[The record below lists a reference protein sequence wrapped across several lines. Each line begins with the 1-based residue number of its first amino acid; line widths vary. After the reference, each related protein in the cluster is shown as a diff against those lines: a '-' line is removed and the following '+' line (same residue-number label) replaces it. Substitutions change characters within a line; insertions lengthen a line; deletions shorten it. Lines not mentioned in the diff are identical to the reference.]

1 MHSAW
6 GGRRFGPHNS
16 EPGPPHRDGVA
27 MMPRPRGR
35 PCAPPSALPVEV
47 DAFLDMLVA
56 ERGAAANTRQ
66 AYARDLSDLAGFL
79 ARKKTPLAKA
89 STDDL
94 RAYLH
99 SLSTP
104 TTQGAKKG
112 MAPRSVAR
120 RLSAL
125 RQFYGFLVS
134 EQRRCDD
141 PSATLDSPRQG
152 RPLPKYLSEQE
163 VTALIDTAHR
173 RQGPEG
179 RRLAALLETLYAT
192 GLRVSELVGLPLSA
206 VDREGRFLTVRGKG
220 GRERLVPL
228 GAPARDALAAYLAV
242 RDRFLGPRPRSR
254 PQPWLFPS
262 VTAGGGHLTRQRF
275 GQLLKDLAV
284 DAGIVPS
291 RVSPHVLRHAFA
303 THLLDHG
310 ADLRAVQGMLG
321 HVDISTT
328 QIYTHVQTARLTRL
342 VEAHHPLARVGDA
355 PPTAPSP
362 PRDPRQREK
371 ADDR

>member
-1 MHSAW
+1 M
-6 GGRRFGPHNS
+6 
-16 EPGPPHRDGVA
+16 
-27 MMPRPRGR
+27 
-35 PCAPPSALPVEV
+35 PVEV

-56 ERGAAANTRQ
+56 ERGASVNTRQ
-66 AYARDLSDLAGFL
+66 AYARDLIDLAGFL
-79 ARKKTPLAKA
+79 AGRKTPLVRA

-99 SLSTP
+99 HLSIP
-104 TTQGAKKG
+104 SRRASRG

-134 EQRRCDD
+134 EQRRRDD

-152 RPLPKYLSEQE
+152 RPLPKCLSEQE
-163 VTALIDTAHR
+163 VTALIDVAHR
-173 RQGPEG
+173 RPGPEG

-206 VDREGRFLTVRGKG
+206 IDRDGRFLAVRGKG

-228 GAPARDALAAYLAV
+228 GEPARDALAAYLAV
-242 RDRFLGPRPRSR
+242 RDRFLGSQRNGRPV
-254 PQPWLFPS
+254 PWLFPS
-262 VTAGGGHLTRQRF
+262 VVAGGGHLSRQRF

-284 DAGIVPS
+284 DAGIAPS

-342 VEAHHPLARVGDA
+342 VQQHHPLSRVDATAQPA
-355 PPTAPSP
+355 PPPHGRSA
-362 PRDPRQREK
+362 RDDT
-371 ADDR
+371 DDR

>member
-1 MHSAW
+1 MTS
-6 GGRRFGPHNS
+6 
-16 EPGPPHRDGVA
+16 
-27 MMPRPRGR
+27 RPRGR
-35 PCAPPSALPVEV
+35 PSAAPSALPVEV

-79 ARKKTPLAKA
+79 ARRDTPLVKA

-104 TTQGAKKG
+104 ASRGAAG

-125 RQFYGFLVS
+125 RQFYSFLVS

-152 RPLPKYLSEQE
+152 RPLPKFLSEQE
-163 VTALIDTAHR
+163 VTALIDCAHR

-179 RRLAALLETLYAT
+179 CRLAALLETLYAT

-228 GAPARDALAAYLAV
+228 GVPARDALAAYLAV
-242 RDRFLGPRPRSR
+242 RDRFLGPGRRGR

-262 VTAGGGHLTRQRF
+262 TAAGGGHLTRQRF

-284 DAGIVPS
+284 EAGIVPS

-342 VEAHHPLARVGDA
+342 VEAHHPLARAGDA
-355 PPTAPSP
+355 LRTDPSTPPNS
-362 PRDPRQREK
+362 RQQK
-371 ADDR
+371 NG